1 MHFESVDDLRRAA
14 GTDLGYGAWLEV
26 DQRRINLFAEATGDR
41 QWIHVDV
48 ERAASGPFKTTVAHG
63 FLTLS
68 LVPVL
73 ADGRLTVSGV
83 RMGIN
88 YGVNKVRFPAPL
100 PSGSRVRS
108 RITLVSVEDVPGGVQ
123 VVGQHTIEREGGDKP
138 VCVAETVARYY
149 F

>member
-1 MHFESVDDLRRAA
+1 MHFASVDDLRNAV
-14 GTDLGYGAWLEV
+14 GTDLGYGEWLEV
-26 DQRRINLFAEATGDR
+26 DQDRINTFAEATGDH
-41 QWIHVDV
+41 QWIHVDT
-48 ERAASGPFKTTVAHG
+48 EKAAAGPFETTVAHG

-73 ADGRLTVSGV
+73 AEGRITVDGVK
-83 RMGIN
+83 MGIN

-108 RITLVSVEDVPGGVQ
+108 RITLVAVQDVPGGVQ
-123 VVGQHTIEREGGDKP
+123 VVGQHTIERDGGDKP
-138 VCVAETVARYY
+138 VCVAETVARFY